1 MGTTGV
7 DDRETSR
14 ATAQASGRILFGLG
28 LALGLALAAGAGA
41 PAPAEERAAPS
52 GGDDTAAREDAGD
65 REILLQSTTS
75 TQSSGLFE
83 HILPRFTRDTGIR
96 VRVVA
101 VGTGQALAN
110 ARNGD
115 ADVVLV
121 HAPEAERE
129 FVAAG
134 FGVERHPVMHNDFVL
149 VGPGDDPAGARGR
162 TDAAAALERI
172 AAARAVFVSRAD
184 ESGTHRKEMALWKAA
199 GVDPAPASG
208 SWYRET
214 GSGMGAT
221 LRMAVGMEAYTL
233 VDRGTWLAFG
243 DRGGLEILVE
253 GDPRLFNPYSAIL
266 VNPVRHPH
274 VKAAAGRAFIAW
286 LTGPAGQAAIASHRV
301 AGEPLFVPAAEAGGR
316 GP

>member
-1 MGTTGV
+1 MGGAMGRALGRTSVRTLGV
-7 DDRETSR
+7 L
-14 ATAQASGRILFGLG
+14 A
-28 LALGLALAAGAGA
+28 LALGLVLAGGAGA
-41 PAPAEERAAPS
+41 PSPAQERAAP
-52 GGDDTAAREDAGD
+52 DPRREARPRDGAEE

-83 HILPRFTRDTGIR
+83 HVLPRFTRDTGIR

-121 HAPEAERE
+121 HAPEAEKE
-129 FVAAG
+129 FVGAG
-134 FGVERHPVMHNDFVL
+134 FGVERHPVMHNDFVIA
-149 VGPGDDPAGARGR
+149 GPGGDPAGIRGQ
-162 TDAAAALERI
+162 TDAAAALGRI

-208 SWYRET
+208 AWYRET
-214 GSGMGAT
+214 GLGMGAT
-221 LRMAVGMEAYTL
+221 LQMAAEMGAYTL

-243 DRGGLEILVE
+243 NRGGLESLVE

-266 VNPVRHPH
+266 VNPERHPH

-286 LTGPAGQAAIASHRV
+286 LTGPPGRAAIASHRV
-301 AGEPLFVPAAEAGGR
+301 GGEPLFVPAAEEGGAG
-316 GP
+316 P